1 MTENEKLQ
9 HSKAGIASFVLGGII
24 FVYIG
29 SYIGRFIGANL
40 GTPIGTPSPI
50 FIIDPIW
57 VILESFGLIGKT
69 IIGNIFGVILGVVGM
84 RQRDKKR
91 VFAKLGFWI
100 NLILIIL
107 FAISIL
113 NVLIHQT

>member
-9 HSKAGIASFVLGGII
+9 HSKYGIASFVLGGII
-24 FVYIG
+24 FVFIG

-40 GTPIGTPSPI
+40 GTPSPMV
-50 FIIDPIW
+50 IINPIW

-69 IIGNIFGVILGVVGM
+69 IIGNILGVILGVVGM

-91 VFAKLGFWI
+91 VFAILGFWI
-100 NLILIIL
+100 NLLPIIL
-107 FAISIL
+107 FTIYFLA
-113 NVLIHQT
+113 LIFTQS

>member
-9 HSKAGIASFVLGGII
+9 HSKYGIASFVLGGII
-24 FVYIG
+24 FVNIIRY
-29 SYIGRFIGANL
+29 FIGVILA
-40 GTPIGTPSPI
+40 IPSPI
-50 FIIDPIW
+50 IDSIIKISPYIIDR
-57 VILESFGLIGKT
+57 FGFIIGKT
-69 IIGNIFGVILGVVGM
+69 IIGNILGVILGVVGM

-100 NLILIIL
+100 NLILIIP